1 MNFRPKPIDGLT
13 LRGIIKT
20 DTARPTGRHI
30 TGGNTTLKNKLIR
43 LGAAA
48 LALTMIA
55 ALAGCGSAGTS
66 GSASASAST
75 SGSAASED
83 VPEMVD
89 IDYSKYID
97 ENGFWKD
104 IRALDYVTLPQY
116 KGVEIPAEE
125 IEPTEEELE
134 SNRQSL
140 LSQWASYNEI
150 TDRAV
155 EDGDTVNIDYV
166 GKVDGVE
173 FTGGNTGG
181 AGTTVTIGVTSYID
195 DFLEQLIGHKPG
207 ETFDVNVTFPDDY
220 SDSTDLEG
228 NTLVLAG
235 KDAVFTTTINYIQGD
250 ELIYPEMDDAFVAE
264 NLQATYGWATAAEAE
279 EGIAN
284 AIRESKKYNYL
295 LDYLSE
301 NAQITEVPEAIANNM
316 REAQLASVNNQA
328 ASYGIS
334 VDTLMM
340 LSGYGS
346 EDEYLAMLEEQLPE
360 AAKFSLIRQAI
371 AEQEGMTVDE
381 AELQEMLGDN
391 YQTYVDTYGL
401 NYIKQDVMIG
411 KVDQL
416 LLDEN

>member
-1 MNFRPKPIDGLT
+1 MKS
-13 LRGIIKT
+13 KM
-20 DTARPTGRHI
+20 
-30 TGGNTTLKNKLIR
+30 IR

-48 LALTMIA
+48 LALTMTA
-55 ALAGCGSAGTS
+55 ALAGCGTAGSNSAS
-66 GSASASAST
+66 GSSST
-75 SGSAASED
+75 SGSSASQD
-83 VPEMVD
+83 VPEMVE

-104 IRALDYVTLPQY
+104 IHALDYVTLPEY
-116 KGVEIPAEE
+116 KGVEIPSEE
-125 IEPTEEELE
+125 IEPTEEELQ
-134 SNRQSL
+134 SNRESL
-140 LSQWASYNEI
+140 LSQWAYYDEI

-166 GKVDGVE
+166 GSVDGVE
-173 FTGGNTGG
+173 FTGGNTNG

-207 ETFDVNVTFPDDY
+207 ETFDVNVTFPEDY
-220 SDSTDLEG
+220 NDSTDADG
-228 NTLVLAG
+228 NTIVLAG

-250 ELIYPEMDDAFVAE
+250 TLNYPDMDDAFVAE
-264 NLQATYGWATAAEAE
+264 NLQATYGWTTAAEAE
-279 EGIAN
+279 EGIAE
-284 AIRESKKYNYL
+284 AIRNTKKYNYM

-301 NAQITEVPEAIANNM
+301 NSEITEVPASIAENM
-316 REAQLASVNNQA
+316 REAQLAAINNQA
-328 ASYGIS
+328 ASYGLS
-334 VDTLMM
+334 VDMLMM

-346 EDEYLAMLEEQLPE
+346 EADYLAMLDEQLPE

-371 AEQEGMTVDE
+371 AEQEGMTVEE
-381 AELQEMLGDN
+381 AELKEMLGDN
-391 YQTYVDTYGL
+391 YDSYVETYGL

>member
-1 MNFRPKPIDGLT
+1 M
-13 LRGIIKT
+13 
-20 DTARPTGRHI
+20 
-30 TGGNTTLKNKLIR
+30 KNKMIR

-48 LALTMIA
+48 LALAMIA
-55 ALAGCGSAGTS
+55 ALAGCGSTSGTS
-66 GSASASAST
+66 GSAST
-75 SGSAASED
+75 SGSSASASED
-83 VPEMVD
+83 VPETVE
-89 IDYSKYID
+89 IDFSKYID

-125 IEPTEEELE
+125 IEPTEEELQ
-134 SNRQSL
+134 SNRESL
-140 LSQWASYNEI
+140 LSQWASYNQI

-166 GKVDGVE
+166 GSVDGVE
-173 FTGGNTGG
+173 FTGGNTNG

-207 ETFDVNVTFPDDY
+207 ETFDVNVTFPEDY
-220 SDSTDLEG
+220 SDSTDADG
-228 NTLVLAG
+228 NTVVLAG

-264 NLQATYGWATAAEAE
+264 NLQATYGWTTAAEAE
-279 EGIAN
+279 EGIAT
-284 AIRESKKYNYL
+284 AIRNSKKYNYM
-295 LDYLSE
+295 LDYLAE

-328 ASYGIS
+328 ASYGVS

-371 AEQEGMTVDE
+371 AEQEGMTVTE
-381 AELQEMLGDN
+381 EELQEMLGDN

>member
-1 MNFRPKPIDGLT
+1 M
-13 LRGIIKT
+13 
-20 DTARPTGRHI
+20 
-30 TGGNTTLKNKLIR
+30 KNKMIR

-48 LALTMIA
+48 LALAMIA
-55 ALAGCGSAGTS
+55 ALAGCGSTSGTS
-66 GSASASAST
+66 GSASTSGSSAST
-75 SGSAASED
+75 SEN
-83 VPEMVD
+83 VPETVE
-89 IDYSKYID
+89 IDFSKYID

-125 IEPTEEELE
+125 IEPTEEELQ
-134 SNRQSL
+134 SNRESL
-140 LSQWASYNEI
+140 LSQWASYNQI

-166 GKVDGVE
+166 GSVDGVE
-173 FTGGNTGG
+173 FTGGNTNG
-181 AGTTVTIGVTSYID
+181 AGTTVTIGVTRYID

-207 ETFDVNVTFPDDY
+207 ETFDVNVTFPEDY
-220 SDSTDLEG
+220 SDSTDADG
-228 NTLVLAG
+228 NTVVLAG

-264 NLQATYGWATAAEAE
+264 NLQATYGWTTAAEAE
-279 EGIAN
+279 EGIAT
-284 AIRESKKYNYL
+284 AIRNSKKYNYM
-295 LDYLSE
+295 LDYLAE

-328 ASYGIS
+328 ASYGVS

-371 AEQEGMTVDE
+371 AEQEGMTVTE
-381 AELQEMLGDN
+381 EELQEMLGDN

>member
-1 MNFRPKPIDGLT
+1 MNFWPKALDGLT
-13 LRGIIKT
+13 LRAIIKT
-20 DTARPTGRHI
+20 DTARPKGRHI
-30 TGGNTTLKNKLIR
+30 TGGNTTLKSKMIR

-48 LALTMIA
+48 LALTMTA
-55 ALAGCGSAGTS
+55 ALAGCGAAGS
-66 GSASASAST
+66 NSAST

-83 VPEMVD
+83 VPEMVE

-104 IRALDYVTLPQY
+104 IRALDYVTLPEY

-125 IEPTEEELE
+125 IEPTEEEIE

-140 LSQWASYNEI
+140 LSQWAYYDEV

-166 GKVDGVE
+166 GSVDGVE
-173 FTGGNTGG
+173 FTGGNTNG

-207 ETFDVNVTFPDDY
+207 EAFDVNVTFPDDY
-220 SDSTDLEG
+220 NDSTDADG
-228 NTLVLAG
+228 NTVVLAG

-250 ELIYPEMDDAFVAE
+250 ELLYPEMDDAFVAE
-264 NLQATYGWATAAEAE
+264 NLQSTYGWTTAAEAN
-279 EGIAN
+279 EGITN
-284 AIRESKKYNYL
+284 AIRNSKKYNYM
-295 LDYLSE
+295 LDYLEE
-301 NAQITEVPEAIANNM
+301 NAEITEVPEAISEYM
-316 REAQLASVNNQA
+316 REAQLAAINNQA

-360 AAKFSLIRQAI
+360 AAKFSLLRQAI
-371 AEQEGMTVDE
+371 AEQEGMTVTEEDI
-381 AELQEMLGDN
+381 QEQLGDS
-391 YQTYVDTYGL
+391 YDSYVETYGL
-401 NYIKQDVMIG
+401 NYIKQDMLIG
-411 KVDQL
+411 MVDQL

>member
-1 MNFRPKPIDGLT
+1 MKS
-13 LRGIIKT
+13 KM
-20 DTARPTGRHI
+20 
-30 TGGNTTLKNKLIR
+30 IR

-48 LALTMIA
+48 LALTMTA
-55 ALAGCGSAGTS
+55 ALAGCGSAASNSAS
-66 GSASASAST
+66 GSSST
-75 SGSAASED
+75 SGSGASQD
-83 VPEMVD
+83 VPEMVE

-104 IRALDYVTLPQY
+104 IHALDYVTLPEY
-116 KGVEIPAEE
+116 KGVEVPAEE
-125 IEPTEEELE
+125 IEPTEEEMD

-140 LSQWASYNEI
+140 LSQWAHYDEV

-166 GKVDGVE
+166 GSVDGVE
-173 FTGGNTGG
+173 FTGGNTNG

-207 ETFDVNVTFPDDY
+207 ETFDVNVTFPEDY
-220 SDSTDLEG
+220 NDSTDADG
-228 NTLVLAG
+228 NTVVLAG

-250 ELIYPEMDDAFVAE
+250 ELLYPEMDDAFVAE
-264 NLQATYGWATAAEAE
+264 NLQSTYGWTTAAEAE
-279 EGIAN
+279 EGIAT
-284 AIRESKKYNYL
+284 AIRNTKKYNYM
-295 LDYLSE
+295 LDYLDQNSK
-301 NAQITEVPEAIANNM
+301 ITEVPAEISEYM
-316 REAQLASVNNQA
+316 REAQLAAINNQA

-346 EDEYLAMLEEQLPE
+346 EADYLTMLDEQLPE

-371 AEQEGMTVDE
+371 AEQEGMTADE
-381 AELQEMLGDN
+381 AELKELLGDN
-391 YQTYVDTYGL
+391 YDSYVEAYGL
-401 NYIKQDVMIG
+401 NYIKQDVLIG

>member
-1 MNFRPKPIDGLT
+1 M
-13 LRGIIKT
+13 
-20 DTARPTGRHI
+20 
-30 TGGNTTLKNKLIR
+30 KNKMIR

-48 LALTMIA
+48 LALAMIA
-55 ALAGCGSAGTS
+55 ALAGCGSTSGTS
-66 GSASASAST
+66 GSASTSGSSAST
-75 SGSAASED
+75 SED
-83 VPEMVD
+83 VPETVE
-89 IDYSKYID
+89 IDFSKYID

-125 IEPTEEELE
+125 IEPTEEELQ
-134 SNRQSL
+134 SNRESL
-140 LSQWASYNEI
+140 LSQWASYNQI

-166 GKVDGVE
+166 GSVDGVE
-173 FTGGNTGG
+173 FTGGNTNG

-207 ETFDVNVTFPDDY
+207 ETFDVNVTFPEDY
-220 SDSTDLEG
+220 SDSTDADG
-228 NTLVLAG
+228 NTVVLAG

-264 NLQATYGWATAAEAE
+264 NLQATYGWTTAAEAE
-279 EGIAN
+279 EGIAT
-284 AIRESKKYNYL
+284 AIRNSKKYNYM
-295 LDYLSE
+295 LDYLAE

-328 ASYGIS
+328 ASYGVS

-371 AEQEGMTVDE
+371 AEQEGMTVTE
-381 AELQEMLGDN
+381 EELQEMLGDN

>member
-1 MNFRPKPIDGLT
+1 MKS
-13 LRGIIKT
+13 KM
-20 DTARPTGRHI
+20 
-30 TGGNTTLKNKLIR
+30 IR

-48 LALTMIA
+48 LALTMTA
-55 ALAGCGSAGTS
+55 ALAGCGSAASNSAS
-66 GSASASAST
+66 GSSST
-75 SGSAASED
+75 SGSGASQD
-83 VPEMVD
+83 VPEMVE

-104 IRALDYVTLPQY
+104 IHALDYVTLPEY
-116 KGVEIPAEE
+116 KGVEVPAEE
-125 IEPTEEELE
+125 IEPTEEEMD

-140 LSQWASYNEI
+140 LSQWAYYDEV

-166 GKVDGVE
+166 GSVDGVE
-173 FTGGNTGG
+173 FTGGNTNG

-207 ETFDVNVTFPDDY
+207 ETFDVNVTFPEDY
-220 SDSTDLEG
+220 NDSTDADG
-228 NTLVLAG
+228 NTVVLAG

-250 ELIYPEMDDAFVAE
+250 ELLYPEMDDSFVAE
-264 NLQATYGWATAAEAE
+264 NLQSTYGWTTAAEAE
-279 EGIAN
+279 EGIAT
-284 AIRESKKYNYL
+284 AIRNTKKYNYM
-295 LDYLSE
+295 LDYLDQNSK
-301 NAQITEVPEAIANNM
+301 ITEVPAEISEYM
-316 REAQLASVNNQA
+316 REAQLAAINNQA

-346 EDEYLAMLEEQLPE
+346 EADYLTMLDEQLPE

-371 AEQEGMTVDE
+371 AEQEGMTADE
-381 AELQEMLGDN
+381 AELKELLGDN
-391 YQTYVDTYGL
+391 YDSYVETYGL
-401 NYIKQDVMIG
+401 NYIKQDVLIG

>member
-1 MNFRPKPIDGLT
+1 MKS
-13 LRGIIKT
+13 KM
-20 DTARPTGRHI
+20 
-30 TGGNTTLKNKLIR
+30 IR

-48 LALTMIA
+48 LALTMTA
-55 ALAGCGSAGTS
+55 ALAGCGSAASNSAS
-66 GSASASAST
+66 GSSST
-75 SGSAASED
+75 SGSGASQD
-83 VPEMVD
+83 VPEMVE

-104 IRALDYVTLPQY
+104 IHALDYVTLPEY
-116 KGVEIPAEE
+116 KGVEVPAEE
-125 IEPTEEELE
+125 IEPTEEEMD

-140 LSQWASYNEI
+140 LSQWAYYDEV

-166 GKVDGVE
+166 GSVDGVE
-173 FTGGNTGG
+173 FTGGNTNG
-181 AGTTVTIGVTSYID
+181 AGTAVTIGVTSYID

-207 ETFDVNVTFPDDY
+207 ETFDVNVTFPEDY
-220 SDSTDLEG
+220 NDSTDADG
-228 NTLVLAG
+228 NTVVLAG

-250 ELIYPEMDDAFVAE
+250 ELLYPEMDDAFVAE
-264 NLQATYGWATAAEAE
+264 NLQSTYGWTTAAEAE
-279 EGIAN
+279 EGIAT
-284 AIRESKKYNYL
+284 AIRNTKKYNYM
-295 LDYLSE
+295 LDYLDQNSK
-301 NAQITEVPEAIANNM
+301 ITEVPAEISEYM
-316 REAQLASVNNQA
+316 REAQLAAINNQA

-346 EDEYLAMLEEQLPE
+346 EADYLTMLDEQLPE

-371 AEQEGMTVDE
+371 AEQEGMTADE
-381 AELQEMLGDN
+381 AELKELLGDN
-391 YQTYVDTYGL
+391 YDSYVETYGL
-401 NYIKQDVMIG
+401 NYIKQDVLIG

>member
-1 MNFRPKPIDGLT
+1 MKS
-13 LRGIIKT
+13 KM
-20 DTARPTGRHI
+20 
-30 TGGNTTLKNKLIR
+30 IR

-48 LALTMIA
+48 LALTMAA
-55 ALAGCGSAGTS
+55 ALAGCGTNGN
-66 GSASASAST
+66 SAST
-75 SGSAASED
+75 SGSASGD
-83 VPEMVD
+83 VPEMVE

-125 IEPTEEELE
+125 IEPTEEEID

-140 LSQWASYNEI
+140 LSQWAYYDEV

-166 GKVDGVE
+166 GSVDGVE
-173 FTGGNTGG
+173 FTGGNTNG

-195 DFLEQLIGHKPG
+195 DFLEQLIGHEPG
-207 ETFDVNVTFPDDY
+207 ETFDVNVTFPEDY
-220 SDSTDLEG
+220 SDSTDADG
-228 NTLVLAG
+228 NTIVLAG

-250 ELIYPEMDDAFVAE
+250 ELLYPEMDDAFVAE
-264 NLQATYGWATAAEAE
+264 NLQSTYGWTTAAEAE
-279 EGIAN
+279 EGIAT
-284 AIRESKKYNYL
+284 AIRNSKKYNYM
-295 LDYLSE
+295 LDYLAE
-301 NAQITEVPEAIANNM
+301 NAKITEVPAAIAENM

-328 ASYGIS
+328 ASYGVS
-334 VDTLMM
+334 VDMLMM

-346 EDEYLAMLEEQLPE
+346 EADYLAMLDEQLPE

-371 AEQEGMTVDE
+371 AEQEGMAVTE
-381 AELQEMLGDN
+381 EELQELLGDN
-391 YQTYVDTYGL
+391 YDSYVELYGL
-401 NYIKQDVMIG
+401 NYIKQDVLIG

>member
-1 MNFRPKPIDGLT
+1 M
-13 LRGIIKT
+13 
-20 DTARPTGRHI
+20 
-30 TGGNTTLKNKLIR
+30 KNKMIR

-48 LALTMIA
+48 LALAMIA
-55 ALAGCGSAGTS
+55 ALAGCGSTSGTS
-66 GSASASAST
+66 GSAST
-75 SGSAASED
+75 SGSSASASED
-83 VPEMVD
+83 VPETVE
-89 IDYSKYID
+89 IDFSKYID

-125 IEPTEEELE
+125 IEPTEEELQ
-134 SNRQSL
+134 SNRESL
-140 LSQWASYNEI
+140 LSQWASYNQI

-166 GKVDGVE
+166 GSVDGVE
-173 FTGGNTGG
+173 FTGGNTNG

-207 ETFDVNVTFPDDY
+207 ETFDVNVTFPEDY
-220 SDSTDLEG
+220 SDSTDADG
-228 NTLVLAG
+228 NTVVLAG

-264 NLQATYGWATAAEAE
+264 NLQATYGWTTAAEAE
-279 EGIAN
+279 EGIAT
-284 AIRESKKYNYL
+284 AIRNSKKYNYM
-295 LDYLSE
+295 LDYLAE

-328 ASYGIS
+328 ASYGVS

-346 EDEYLAMLEEQLPE
+346 EEDYLAMLEEQLPE

-371 AEQEGMTVDE
+371 AEQEGMTVTE
-381 AELQEMLGDN
+381 EELQEMLGDN

>member
-1 MNFRPKPIDGLT
+1 M
-13 LRGIIKT
+13 
-20 DTARPTGRHI
+20 
-30 TGGNTTLKNKLIR
+30 KNKMIR

-48 LALTMIA
+48 LALAMIA
-55 ALAGCGSAGTS
+55 ALAGCGSTSGTS
-66 GSASASAST
+66 GSASTSGSSAST
-75 SGSAASED
+75 SED
-83 VPEMVD
+83 VPETVE
-89 IDYSKYID
+89 IDFSKYID

-125 IEPTEEELE
+125 IEPTEEELQ
-134 SNRQSL
+134 SNRESL
-140 LSQWASYNEI
+140 LSQWASYNQI

-166 GKVDGVE
+166 GSVDGVE
-173 FTGGNTGG
+173 FTGGNTNG
-181 AGTTVTIGVTSYID
+181 AGTTVTIGVTRYID

-207 ETFDVNVTFPDDY
+207 ETFDVNVTFPEDY
-220 SDSTDLEG
+220 SDSTDADG
-228 NTLVLAG
+228 NTVVLAG

-264 NLQATYGWATAAEAE
+264 NLQATYGWTTAAEAE
-279 EGIAN
+279 EGIAT
-284 AIRESKKYNYL
+284 AIRNSKKYNYM
-295 LDYLSE
+295 LDYLAE

-328 ASYGIS
+328 ASYGVS

-371 AEQEGMTVDE
+371 AEQEGMTVTE
-381 AELQEMLGDN
+381 EELQEMLGNN